1 MSACRGSLARY
12 GERCHG
18 GYGSVGICD
27 TERNANFYGTYM
39 FFFSFFVVFV
49 VFTEFHTI
57 KKVRR
62 GEVLCIQL
70 LFLLTNP
77 IFFFHK
83 KNYRQ
88 HSDPISSK
96 PPFPYPKPLVLHLVK
111 LPKRKMAHGILKRL
125 ANFNQIAGSHFLRM
139 MGGRWCLTLARDR
152 VSPLEEGFDRVL
164 DAKWPISNCVCC

>member
-1 MSACRGSLARY
+1 MSACRGSLAGY

-18 GYGSVGICD
+18 GYGSVGICY

-39 FFFSFFVVFV
+39 IFFFFFRCCRIPHDREIQV
-49 VFTEFHTI
+49 
-57 KKVRR
+57 

-70 LFLLTNP
+70 FFFTNQGQLFLPQIL
-77 IFFFHK
+77 F
-83 KNYRQ
+83 RQ
-88 HSDPISSK
+88 HSVPISSK
-96 PPFPYPKPLVLHLVK
+96 HPFPYRKPLVLHLAK
-111 LPKRKMAHGILKRL
+111 LPKRKMAHGILKQL

-164 DAKWPISNCVCC
+164 DAKWPILNCVCC